1 MFRGQTI
8 PLPDPN
14 QLIWFLFFFFDS
26 SLNKRSSILF
36 NFNCLLSDFWC
47 SIWTKDTMR
56 QANIFL
62 LSSHIL
68 RAGMSECT
76 PLVSFPL
83 CNIPTVS
90 GFVLLLANPGKK
102 KKNCWEWTPGD
113 FSVLEDTHYLWCMT
127 PARRCCCGSRWL
139 LKFPFNAGPVHN
151 LDSRLSLVETWNPL
165 ATRKIAKKGCFIACC
180 GNPPPKANKEAL
192 N

>member
-1 MFRGQTI
+1 MWKGGFAVDIAVDRAKNKNKRALWYQVNLRDSLRGNV
-8 PLPDPN
+8 PWPN
-14 QLIWFLFFFFDS
+14 NTVARSEPPYLFSFLFFFFDS

-90 GFVLLLANPGKK
+90 SFVLLLANPGKK
-102 KKNCWEWTPGD
+102 KKKKTQ
-113 FSVLEDTHYLWCMT
+113 
-127 PARRCCCGSRWL
+127 
-139 LKFPFNAGPVHN
+139 
-151 LDSRLSLVETWNPL
+151 
-165 ATRKIAKKGCFIACC
+165 KKGCSR
-180 GNPPPKANKEAL
+180 GQK
-192 N
+192 